1 MLGVTGQRAVLAERA
16 WPGIGLARSAALVV
30 GGALITALCSQ
41 IVIPVQPVPITG
53 QTFAV
58 LLVGALLGSRR
69 GVASMLTYVAMG
81 AVGLP
86 VFAEG
91 AAGLSRLAG
100 PTGGYLAGF
109 VVAAAVVGFLSRRGW
124 DRRVGT
130 TALAMALGT
139 LVIYIFGIAW
149 LSRFVGWGQVLVTGV
164 IPFLV
169 GDALKLAL
177 AALSLPWAWRLVGDR
192 DQH

>member
-1 MLGVTGQRAVLAERA
+1 
-16 WPGIGLARSAALVV
+16 
-30 GGALITALCSQ
+30 
-41 IVIPVQPVPITG
+41 
-53 QTFAV
+53 
-58 LLVGALLGSRR
+58 
-69 GVASMLTYVAMG
+69 
-81 AVGLP
+81 
-86 VFAEG
+86 
-91 AAGLSRLAG
+91 
-100 PTGGYLAGF
+100 
-109 VVAAAVVGFLSRRGW
+109 
-124 DRRVGT
+124 
-130 TALAMALGT
+130 MALGT